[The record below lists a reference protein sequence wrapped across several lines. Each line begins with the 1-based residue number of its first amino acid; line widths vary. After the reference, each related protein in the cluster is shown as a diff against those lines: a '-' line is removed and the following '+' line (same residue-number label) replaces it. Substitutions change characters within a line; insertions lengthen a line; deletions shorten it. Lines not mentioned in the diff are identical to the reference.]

1 MLLQKPAPIVL
12 TKRELCK
19 SVAKRLK
26 KSNPELSPDSARRK
40 TKHAIKVLKEIQN
53 IPSYSQVINMTH
65 RQLILFLQSCPESP
79 YFATDEWELDEP

>member
-1 MLLQKPAPIVL
+1 MLKQKPAPIVL

-26 KSNPELSPDSARRK
+26 KSNPELSPDSVKRK
-40 TKHAIKVLKEIQN
+40 AKYAVNALNEIQN
-53 IPSYSQVINMTH
+53 VPSYSQVINMTH

-79 YFATDEWELDEP
+79 YFATDDWELQEP